1 MIANDERVGTIIAR
15 LAVRLGDV
23 WVILVKTW
31 VKTDHP
37 YFPRRNRDLGMT
49 ISVKSSTTPYVKPY
63 MWAIVTS
70 AVYHPYMYMHD
81 KHIYIVH

>member
-1 MIANDERVGTIIAR
+1 M
-15 LAVRLGDV
+15 

-49 ISVKSSTTPYVKPY
+49 ISVKLYYPLRK
-63 MWAIVTS
+63 
-70 AVYHPYMYMHD
+70 AVYVGYCDVRCLSTLY
-81 KHIYIVH
+81 VHA